1 MRDIKTHAR
10 YRSKEMWYGWRSQL
24 LEDLMKALQSIG
36 EGLIRDDEKL
46 QHAEQILEQIM
57 PGLLEQHQSLQAE
70 AQGLEDEAAAVNE
83 DEREELETAREKIQ
97 ATAYEIREKQKI
109 LADLQKDMQEQE
121 TQINDLEESRAEFA
135 AAIKEADRVK
145 ESCRSISTNE
155 ITALKGMFKTLYI
168 VERPF
173 C

>member
-1 MRDIKTHAR
+1 
-10 YRSKEMWYGWRSQL
+10 MWYAWRSQL

-70 AQGLEDEAAAVNE
+70 AQSLEEEAAALNE
-83 DEREELETAREKIQ
+83 DEMEQLEATREKLQ
-97 ATAYEIREKQKI
+97 ATAYEIREKQQI
-109 LADLQKDMQEQE
+109 LEDLQREMQEHE
-121 TQINDLEESRAEFA
+121 TQVNDLEENRAEFA

-155 ITALKGMFKTLYI
+155 ITALKGT
-168 VERPF
+168 
-173 C
+173 